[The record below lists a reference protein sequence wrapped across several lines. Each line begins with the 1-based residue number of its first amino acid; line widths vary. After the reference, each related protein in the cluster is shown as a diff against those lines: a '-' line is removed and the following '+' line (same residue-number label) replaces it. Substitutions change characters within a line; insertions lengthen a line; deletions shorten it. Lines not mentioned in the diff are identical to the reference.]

1 MNLLPINSNSH
12 IYLSFSLPT
21 AHTCVEIP
29 QACDIFYN
37 RYIMSLLYWSRIYYY
52 YSSKRLKIL
61 LMELWLRCTT
71 MFFNVIVL

>member
-1 MNLLPINSNSH
+1 MYLLPINSHSH
-12 IYLSFSLPT
+12 MYLSFSLPT
-21 AHTCVEIP
+21 AHTRVEIS

-37 RYIMSLLYWSRIYYY
+37 SYIMSLLYWSLIYYY
-52 YSSKRLKIL
+52 YSTKRLKIS